1 MDNGCEFLNQGALE
15 GSCLKAGQRRTICYY
30 AHPYSAW
37 ERGSNEVANKLIRRF
52 VPKGTNI
59 GKLTSTAIRRIEY
72 WMNNYPRRMFEYRT
86 ANEIF
91 AA

>member
-1 MDNGCEFLNQGALE
+1 MVSFAFAP
-15 GSCLKAGQRRTICYY
+15 GSAG
-30 AHPYSAW
+30 

-59 GKLTSTAIRRIEY
+59 DKLTKTDIKRIEH
-72 WMNNYPRRMFEYRT
+72 WMNNYPRRMFGYRT